1 MVNKFRK
8 EEARLQSFLAPE
20 LLSKDKKIVFVKSSV
35 YVTNAECIKSAN
47 NTKQIGNS
55 SCWCIGHMSA
65 CQQTET
71 IEE

>member
-55 SCWCIGHMSA
+55 SC
-65 CQQTET
+65 
-71 IEE
+71 